1 MPWAEFH
8 PELGTVG
15 IDRGHVEGDSRA
27 SRTQTLK
34 LKRRYSG

>member
-15 IDRGHVEGDSRA
+15 INRGHGEGDSRA
-27 SRTQTLK
+27 SRT
-34 LKRRYSG
+34 

>member
-1 MPWAEFH
+1 MPCAGFH

>member
-15 IDRGHVEGDSRA
+15 IGRGRGEGDSRA
-27 SRTQTLK
+27 SRA
-34 LKRRYSG
+34 